1 MEKTLVCQISL
12 EPGQPF
18 SKQTATITVEEE
30 NLLWSK
36 GGGGGGVK
44 RTKKGFWGVF
54 FFNSGKI
61 VPLGGGGSQ
70 KIQTERQNLGVAPHR
85 QI

>member
-36 GGGGGGVK
+36 GGGGGGGRSK
-44 RTKKGFWGVF
+44 
-54 FFNSGKI
+54 
-61 VPLGGGGSQ
+61 Q
-70 KIQTERQNLGVAPHR
+70 KTF
-85 QI
+85 